1 MSLEKITKESKASDK
16 RRFMDACGMAFGLEM
31 LGERWALFVVRELML
46 GPRRFSDLRA
56 DLPGIS
62 ANVLTQRLA
71 ELEARG
77 IVTRTALPPPANV
90 QVYGLT
96 EWGYL
101 AEPIVQEIGR
111 WAARSPSRDPTLPIS
126 PVSVMLSLRTMIVPE
141 RVGAQDFT
149 VGFRFGLLD
158 FHGHVARGGIAI
170 VREPAEATDILYS
183 GTAPGLAAHVHGK
196 APLDT
201 LHAAGQ
207 LHGEGDAALLV
218 LFPTLFSL
226 PPKVAPPPGPDR
238 ARQRGLHA
246 P

>member
-1 MSLEKITKESKASDK
+1 MTLEKITNKPKPPDK
-16 RRFMDACGMAFGLEM
+16 RRFLDACGMAFGLEM

-71 ELEARG
+71 EMEARG
-77 IVTRTALPPPANV
+77 IVTRAALPPPANV

-111 WAARSPSRDPTLPIS
+111 WAARSPLHDPTLPIS
-126 PVSVMLSLRTMIVPE
+126 AVSVMLSLRTMIVPE
-141 RVGAQDFT
+141 RVGAHDFT
-149 VGFRFGLLD
+149 VGFRFGTLD
-158 FHGHVARGGIAI
+158 FRGHVKDGALAVARAAAG
-170 VREPAEATDILYS
+170 ETDILYS
-183 GTAPGLAAHVHGK
+183 GTAPGLAAHIHGK
-196 APLDT
+196 VPLDV
-201 LHAAGQ
+201 LEPAGQ
-207 LHGEGDAALLV
+207 LRAEGDDALLA
-218 LFPTLFSL
+218 LFPTLFAL
-226 PPKVAPPPGPDR
+226 PPKVDPPP
-238 ARQRGLHA
+238 A

>member
-1 MSLEKITKESKASDK
+1 MSLEKVTDVPGYAEK

-77 IVTRTALPPPANV
+77 IVERTALPPPANV

-96 EWGYL
+96 QWGYL
-101 AEPIVQEIGR
+101 AEPVIQEIGR
-111 WAARSPSRDPTLPIS
+111 WAARSPLHDPTLPIS

-141 RVGAQDFT
+141 RIGAHDFI
-149 VGFRFGLLD
+149 VGFRFGALA
-158 FHGHVARGGIAI
+158 FRGHVKAGGIVI
-170 VREPAEATDILYS
+170 TREAAADADFVLS

-196 APLDT
+196 VPLS
-201 LHAAGQ
+201 Q
-207 LHGEGDAALLV
+207 LGPLGVLTGEGDAALMA
-218 LFPTLFSL
+218 LFPRLFEL
-226 PPKVAPPPGPDR
+226 PPKVAIPPPTVAGR
-238 ARQRGLHA
+238 
-246 P
+246 